1 MENDYI
7 RTVEEFKNPPS
18 ALVLIERAIHEIE
31 PNKSN
36 WLSSSIITLISA
48 GLAFTIGFL
57 SQTVE
62 LVHTICIY
70 ILEIQLAL
78 FGCVFTAY
86 SIINAFFSDE
96 YMKRLSQIMEND
108 ERSILMKSIAYY
120 ESVLFLF
127 FIGIGSSGL
136 VLIISSIIPPETLL
150 FSNVVI
156 DNILVSVLLFIYLL
170 FSVRVFYEV
179 KIVIYN
185 TLMLYRQ
192 RIAFKFLDFASQDRC
207 E

>member
-7 RTVEEFKNPPS
+7 RTVEEFNNPPS
-18 ALVLIERAIHEIE
+18 ALALMKRAMHEIE

-36 WLSSSIITLISA
+36 WLSNFIITLISA
-48 GLAFTIGFL
+48 GLAVTIGFL
-57 SQTVE
+57 GQTVE
-62 LVHTICIY
+62 LVQVICIH

-86 SIINAFFSDE
+86 SIINAFFSDD

-108 ERSILMKSIAYY
+108 KRSVLMKSIAYY

-150 FSNVVI
+150 FSNVII
-156 DNILVSVLLFIYLL
+156 DNILASALLFIFLL
-170 FSVRVFYEV
+170 FSMRVFYEV
-179 KIVIYN
+179 KSVIYN

-192 RIAFKFLDFASQDRC
+192 RIAYKFLDFIYQDRC